1 MWRVYRRTS
10 KEQDYTNY
18 VEGLYAYQKGTRLH
32 KLCGWFIGVL
42 ERNKTTQTMWRVYRR
57 TRKEQDY
64 TNYVVGICVS
74 ERNKTAQTMW
84 RVYRR
89 TRKEQDCTNYVES
102 L

>member
-1 MWRVYRRTS
+1 MWRVYRCTR

-18 VEGLYAYQKGTRLH
+18 VEGLYGVPERNKTTQTMWWVYAYQKGTRLH
-32 KLCGWFIGVL
+32 KLCGGFIGVP
-42 ERNKTTQTMWRVYRR
+42 
-57 TRKEQDY
+57 
-64 TNYVVGICVS
+64 

-89 TRKEQDCTNYVES
+89 TRKEQDYTNYVEG